1 MDNLTTKQI
10 KTRWTDVKKQIN
22 ERQLLA
28 YRVGIALE
36 QWDTYMYSI
45 PNDSEVNRIYLAI
58 QEDRTA
64 KTLRIK
70 NGLSKIVGY
79 RESVQFARKS
89 GVSDSYI
96 RNIIKGKNIMAGY
109 DIINKLELFLNNVLP
124 DFELSIENPLTL
136 KSYSQD
142 YLGEVASEVNKVA
155 ENLRHYCFKLSEMA
169 RKQELDKDWQ
179 GNPISPSR
187 IIEYSMESLAELKA
201 KVDTFWDVY
210 IEKQVK

>member
-1 MDNLTTKQI
+1 MDNLTAKQI
-10 KTRWTDVKKQIN
+10 KTRWTDIKKQIN

-28 YRVGIALE
+28 YRIGIALE

-45 PNDSEVNRIYLAI
+45 PSDSEVNRIYLAI

-79 RESVQFARKS
+79 RESVLFARKS

-96 RNIIKGKNIMAGY
+96 RNIIEGKNIMACY

-142 YLGEVASEVNKVA
+142 YLGEIANEVNKVA

-179 GNPISPSR
+179 GNAIPPSR
-187 IIEYSMESLAELKA
+187 TLEYSIENLAELKA
-201 KVDTFWDVY
+201 KVDTFWQVY
-210 IEKQVK
+210 IERQR

>member
-10 KTRWTDVKKQIN
+10 KTRWTDIKKQIN

-64 KTLRIK
+64 KTFRIK

-96 RNIIKGKNIMAGY
+96 RNIIEGKNIMAGY

-142 YLGEVASEVNKVA
+142 CLGEVATEVNKVA

-179 GNPISPSR
+179 GNPISPSST
-187 IIEYSMESLAELKA
+187 IEYSMESLAELKA
-201 KVDTFWDVY
+201 KVDTFWEVY